1 MDLFKVN
8 LKKLLKRLDVSSDFI
23 DPDEERSSKSFG
35 GKAHIDVPQFYTV
48 VTYSNIVDATLK
60 KHNRVIV
67 LKLNNND
74 EQFFDKLEQ
83 FGININGEKIKFE
96 DVETDK
102 KLYSWKD
109 LSEDENTRYAFLKI
123 K

>member
-23 DPDEERSSKSFG
+23 NPDEERSSKSVST
-35 GKAHIDVPQFYTV
+35 ARIDVPKFYTA
-48 VTYSNIVDATLK
+48 VTYFNTDRTLK

-67 LKLNNND
+67 LKLNYND
-74 EQFFDKLEQ
+74 KQFFNKLEQ
-83 FGININGEKIKFE
+83 YGINIDGEKINFE
-96 DVETDK
+96 DIETDK